1 MLKFHIRQIF
11 LTTEPV
17 QIEAVEPSV
26 LLNHGGGHR
35 CKAAASPWLPA
46 PAVGRLKG
54 LCPFFLKSSVCFT
67 SSGRNASHCTESMW
81 DAPAATSTHTFQMF
95 CFGPWSCSFPQL
107 LCQPPW
113 SSSRPAA
120 IFQPRYLD
128 YSFLDWNINLPKA
141 GYEGITCLEKEERAL
156 SVINGSAKKFLCEQA
171 ARVGVEGAE
180 EGGEGKAFW
189 DRCWKCTWTPGF
201 SPPNPKD

>member
-1 MLKFHIRQIF
+1 MLKFHIRLIF

-17 QIEAVEPSV
+17 QIEAVERSV
-26 LLNHGGGHR
+26 LLNHGEGHR
-35 CKAAASPWLPA
+35 CKAAASPRQLA
-46 PAVGRLKG
+46 SDVGRLKG

-81 DAPAATSTHTFQMF
+81 DEPAATSTPTFQMF

-113 SSSRPAA
+113 SSSRLAA

-128 YSFLDWNINLPKA
+128 YDFLDWNINLHKA
-141 GYEGITCLEKEERAL
+141 GYEGIHVLRKKKEQL
-156 SVINGSAKKFLCEQA
+156 L
-171 ARVGVEGAE
+171 
-180 EGGEGKAFW
+180 W
-189 DRCWKCTWTPGF
+189 WTEPLKSFCVSRLPG
-201 SPPNPKD
+201 